1 MNALTNFANALLR
14 PLAARYR
21 ANVGASLSQY
31 GLRYED
37 CLIEHPKVLEAI
49 DLSDKEVL
57 VGRNR
62 RVKRAMDLSFKKKEL
77 GDYRPDLVEAND
89 PFKDEIRTL
98 VKKIEDREEERE
110 MINKGW

>member
-1 MNALTNFANALLR
+1 MQALENLATSLIR
-14 PLAARYR
+14 PLANRYK
-21 ANVGASLSQY
+21 ANVAASLNKY

-37 CLIEHPKVLEAI
+37 CMIEHPKVLEAI
-49 DLSDKEVL
+49 DLSDPKVL

-62 RVKRAMDLSFKKKEL
+62 RVKRAMDLSFKKKDL
-77 GDYRPDLVEAND
+77 NDYRPDLVEGAD

-98 VKKIEDREEERE
+98 VRKIEDREEERE